1 MIYKGGDSMD
11 FSRLKEHLKSRK
23 VIYAIG
29 GIAAVVVIT
38 VGVIIGV
45 TTDEPVIDR
54 VNGNDVAI
62 LEEVK
67 TEEVQAMEGSSQE
80 ETGVKETEVQ
90 ETTMTSENET
100 VETESMIAEVEEQ
113 VKDTKVAD
121 QKSSNKT
128 TNKTTQV
135 VEEQQVPMT
144 QGMEVQE
151 APVTNEVKKEVKKE
165 EQKQNLS
172 SSVTNNNSNSTS
184 QNTSNNDQSNQEE
197 VKPPVV
203 ENEKKDEYHL
213 VWEENFDGDKLNL
226 NDWNY
231 EYHEPGWVNHE
242 LQEYVDSPENIY
254 LKDGKLVIQALKHVD
269 EKGNVT
275 YTSGRIN
282 TQHKHDY
289 TYGRF
294 EARAKV
300 PNGKGFLPAFW
311 MMPTEESFYGQWP
324 KCGEI
329 DIMEVLGDK
338 LTTSHGTLHFGEP
351 HTMRQGGY
359 TLKTG
364 DFASE
369 FHVFACEWEPGE
381 IRFYVDG
388 NLFYKTNDWF
398 TKREGFGEV
407 AYPAPYDQPFY
418 MILNLAVGGD
428 WPGYPD
434 ADAVFEENA
443 QLVVDYVKVYQ
454 KDSYDENVEKPVTE
468 LVFREADE
476 TGNYVLNGD
485 FADGES
491 LSDGKSWEFLL
502 AGTGAATT
510 EIKDNQLHIYT
521 TNAGNL
527 DYSVQIVQPNQPLE
541 KGYQYQLSFDACADE
556 ERTII
561 TGITAPDDGYKR
573 YLNDTKLSLQANEM
587 KHYKYTFDMKD
598 KSDANGRV
606 EFNLGN
612 QGSTAT
618 VHITNVRLE
627 KLAELDLSQEEKTV
641 LPDGNYVYNG
651 QFQEG
656 IGRLAYW
663 KTENDCENVQVSVTN
678 EQGTRE
684 LKVVVP
690 TTVTG
695 LEQVKVKQSNIAI
708 SGGKT
713 YVLSFDAYADRAK
726 TIQTTVAGKIF
737 DSAVT
742 TSMDTYKYT
751 FVTENDLKG
760 SDLCF
765 LLGVEGTVF
774 IDNVRIQEDGM
785 LVNGDFSNGLTGYEI
800 YCHEASKTSYGVD
813 ELNENGAFCMDIE
826 NTGDMDWHIQLK
838 QNNVT
843 LEEGKWYKISFD
855 AKSTLERKIM
865 YALQRDGSVD
875 NNWIPYSGTQVID
888 VAGDYKRY
896 EATFL
901 MECATDEKTILS
913 ISMGAVSGTQITQK
927 HRVAID
933 NIVLEEVSAPEK
945 EDKPNEPENP
955 SDTPS
960 NQPTENPD
968 GEMIQNGNFA
978 NGSDHWIAPITSPGE
993 ATVDF
998 SDGKVKF
1005 TVTNPGTA
1013 DWNVQ
1018 LKQEKLCLE
1027 NGATYDVSFKIKSTE
1042 ARTVKF
1048 ALLNPNAGYDW
1059 YGGADLTLEA
1069 GVEKEFKADIYVE
1082 KATADTIEFVISMG
1096 MIAGVD
1102 TPNSE
1107 IEICEISLKK
1117 VDAKDDASAGEDL
1130 MRGVY

>member
-1 MIYKGGDSMD
+1 MD
-11 FSRLKEHLKSRK
+11 FSKLKEHLKSHK
-23 VIYAIG
+23 VVYATS
-29 GIAAVVVIT
+29 GIVAVAIVT
-38 VGVIIGV
+38 LGVMLGV
-45 TTDEPVIDR
+45 TKSDEAVIDR
-54 VNGNDVAI
+54 ASSNDVAL
-62 LEEVK
+62 LEEIQ
-67 TEEVQAMEGSSQE
+67 TLENL
-80 ETGVKETEVQ
+80 VQ
-90 ETTMTSENET
+90 ETET
-100 VETESMIAEVEEQ
+100 VIESDVIAETEETTEEAETVYA
-113 VKDTKVAD
+113 TI
-121 QKSSNKT
+121 
-128 TNKTTQV
+128 V
-135 VEEQQVPMT
+135 VETATESADKQKPSKKPQTVVEDEQVPMT
-144 QGMEVQE
+144 QGIGVQE
-151 APVTNEVKKEVKKE
+151 APVTNEVKIE
-165 EQKQNLS
+165 EQKKPITS
-172 SSVTNNNSNSTS
+172 SGTNNNTSSNQTE
-184 QNTSNNDQSNQEE
+184 QKPSNNHENKEE
-197 VKPPVV
+197 TKPPVV
-203 ENEKKDEYHL
+203 EEEKKDEYHL
-213 VWEENFDGDKLNL
+213 VWEENFDGDQLNL

-242 LQEYVDSPENIY
+242 LQEYVDAPENIY
-254 LKDGKLVIQALKHVD
+254 LQDGNLVIQALKHVD
-269 EKGNVT
+269 EQGNVT

-282 TQHKHDY
+282 TQNKHDY
-289 TYGRF
+289 KYGRF
-294 EARAKV
+294 EARVKV

-311 MMPTEESFYGQWP
+311 MMPTDESFYGQWP

-338 LTTSHGTLHFGEP
+338 LTTTHGTLHFGEP

-359 TLKTG
+359 TLKSG

-454 KDSYDENVEKPVTE
+454 KDSYDEKVEKPVTE

-485 FADGES
+485 FAEAENM
-491 LSDGKSWEFLL
+491 SDGKNWEFLL

-510 EIKDNQLHIYT
+510 EIKDKQLHIYT

-556 ERTII
+556 DRTII

-573 YLNDTKLSLQANEM
+573 YLNDTKLSLKANEM
-587 KHYKYTFDMKD
+587 QHYSYTFDMKD
-598 KSDANGRV
+598 KSDVNGRV

-627 KLAELDLSQEEKTV
+627 KVAELDLTQEEKTV

-663 KTENDCENVQVSVTN
+663 KTETTCAGVNVSVTN
-678 EQGTRE
+678 DDGLRE

-690 TTVTG
+690 PTVTD
-695 LEQVKVKQSNIAI
+695 LEQVKVKQDRIAI

-726 TIQTTVAGKIF
+726 TIRTTVAGKSF
-737 DSAVT
+737 DSALT
-742 TSMDTYKYT
+742 AETNTYKYS
-751 FVTENDLKG
+751 FVTEDGLKG
-760 SDLCF
+760 SDLYF
-765 LLGVEGTVF
+765 FLGVEGTVF

-813 ELNENGAFCMDIE
+813 ELNENGAFCMDID

-855 AKSTLERKIM
+855 AKSTLDRKIM

-875 NNWIPYSGTQVID
+875 NNWIPYSGTQVIE
-888 VAGDYKRY
+888 VNGEYRRY
-896 EATFL
+896 ETTFL
-901 MECATDEKTILS
+901 MECDTDEKTILS
-913 ISMGAVSGTQITQK
+913 ISMGAVNGTQITQQ

-945 EDKPNEPENP
+945 EESEKPESPETPESPENP
-955 SDTPS
+955 SQEL
-960 NQPTENPD
+960 N
-968 GEMIQNGNFA
+968 GEMIQNGNFS
-978 NGSDHWIAPITSPGE
+978 NGSDNWIAPITPPGE

-998 SDGKVKF
+998 ADGKAKF
-1005 TVTNPGTA
+1005 VVTNPGDQ
-1013 DWNVQ
+1013 DWHVQ
-1018 LKQEKLCLE
+1018 MKQEKLCLE
-1027 NGATYDVSFKIKSTE
+1027 NGFTYEVSFNIQSTE

-1059 YGGADLTLEA
+1059 YGGADIALEA
-1069 GVEKEFKADIYVE
+1069 GVVTEFKTSIYVE

-1096 MIAGVD
+1096 QIAGVD

-1107 IEICEISLKK
+1107 ITITDISMKK
-1117 VDAKDDASAGEDL
+1117 K
-1130 MRGVY
+1130 